1 MADNVTEI
9 NLNSQFDHSAAASRM
24 GKVKAD
30 PCSRMPSPA
39 GKLWMVTKDEEEVA
53 ASSGAS
59 IGRSGI
65 GVTVLEQNG
74 EECNRFNLKSSHLFK
89 DLL

>member
-1 MADNVTEI
+1 MTEI
-9 NLNSQFDHSAAASRM
+9 NLSSQFDHSAAASRM

-30 PCSRMPSPA
+30 PCSRMRSPA
-39 GKLWMVTKDEEEVA
+39 GKLRMVRKNEEEVA

-59 IGRSGI
+59 IGRSGT

-74 EECNRFNLKSSHLFK
+74 K
-89 DLL
+89 